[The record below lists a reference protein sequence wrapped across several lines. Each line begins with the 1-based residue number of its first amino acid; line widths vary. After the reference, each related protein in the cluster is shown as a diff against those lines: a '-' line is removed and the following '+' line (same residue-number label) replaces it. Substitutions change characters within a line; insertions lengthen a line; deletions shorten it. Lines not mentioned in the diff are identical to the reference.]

1 MKNNYKKLA
10 IAALGLSAFAATQPV
25 FAELYVS
32 PIVRDS
38 VKFDAVQAPEN
49 ESNAKKDESVTGESS
64 VHGRFVMKD
73 NPETLSTLMRFG
85 RNVPLFV
92 ALEKIIP
99 GSKDW
104 YIHVDDG
111 LENSIVDWEG
121 GESWEDV
128 LRIISDQ
135 NNLVIRINKEE
146 RSVGV
151 SKNAK
156 LAEHLAHPIP
166 KVWRLQDDLTLREN
180 LAKWAERAGW
190 SLEWDEKLNIDF
202 PISHSAVL
210 TGDFVGVGG
219 VVDQVMYSLKDSEK
233 PLTAQFYEINNVVLV
248 TEAGYKQEVM
258 Y

>member
-10 IAALGLSAFAATQPV
+10 LAALGLSVCMASQP
-25 FAELYVS
+25 ALSELYVS
-32 PIVRDS
+32 PVVRDS
-38 VKFDAVQAPEN
+38 VKFDATEKAED
-49 ESNAKKDESVTGESS
+49 NAKASDTISGEST
-64 VHGRFVMKD
+64 VHGRFMMKD
-73 NPETLSTLMRFG
+73 TPETLSTLMRFG

-104 YIHVDDG
+104 YIHVDEG

-128 LRIISDQ
+128 LRVISDQ
-135 NNLVIRINKEE
+135 NDLHIRVNKEE

-166 KVWRLQDDLTLREN
+166 QVWKLDSSLTLREN
-180 LAKWAERAGW
+180 LAKWSERAGW
-190 SLEWDEKLNIDF
+190 SLEWDESLTYDY
-202 PISHSAVL
+202 PIRHGAVL
-210 TGDFVGVGG
+210 TGNFVGVGG
-219 VVDQVMYSLKDSEK
+219 VVDQVMFSLKDSKK
-233 PLTAQFYEINNVVLV
+233 PLTAEFYETNNVVLV
-248 TEAGYKQEVM
+248 KEAGYKQEVM

>member
-10 IAALGLSAFAATQPV
+10 LAALGLSVCAASQPA

-38 VKFDAVQAPEN
+38 VKFDETKK
-49 ESNAKKDESVTGESS
+49 SDDSAKASDTISGEST
-64 VHGRFVMKD
+64 VHGRFMMKD
-73 NPETLSTLMRFG
+73 TPETLSTLMRFG

-99 GSKDW
+99 NSKDW
-104 YIHVDDG
+104 YIHVDEG

-121 GESWEDV
+121 GETWEEV
-128 LRIISDQ
+128 LRIIADQ
-135 NNLVIRINKEE
+135 NDLVVRVNKED
-146 RSVGV
+146 RAVGV

-166 KVWRLQDDLTLREN
+166 QVWKLDSSLTLREN
-180 LAKWAERAGW
+180 LAKWSERAGW
-190 SLEWDEKLNIDF
+190 SLEWDGKLNYDY
-202 PISHSAVL
+202 PIHHGAVL
-210 TGDFVGVGG
+210 TGNFVGVGG
-219 VVDQVMYSLKDSEK
+219 VVDQVMFSLKDSEK
-233 PLTAQFYEINNVVLV
+233 PLTAHFYEINNVVLV